1 MLQDDYTV
9 VASRLSPSDF
19 GLVAF
24 AGPPFANMG
33 ISSAVVQKPEF
44 GNRDVRVGFAGSI
57 AAELLVST
65 VVILKAPAIDVLF
78 AQHEVVP
85 VLRMLT
91 LSFAIMSFGRS
102 RLRCCSV
109 IRSSASSRSST
120 SCRTRPG
127 LPVDQVVARLE
138 GAGVRSLVKATLTQA
153 VTMVCP
159 SYALTRACRSTADRW
174 PTGQP
179 DLWLRRSRVGER
191 SPQPGDFRDRP
202 PPVPHRY
209 RGYDPADARVRPTAG
224 R

>member
-1 MLQDDYTV
+1 VLQDDYTV

-91 LSFAIMSFGRS
+91 LSFAIMSFG
-102 RLRCCSV
+102 SV
-109 IRSSASSRSST
+109 A
-120 SCRTRPG
+120 
-127 LPVDQVVARLE
+127 LE
-138 GAGVRSLVKATLTQA
+138 MLQRDMKFRQLAIIDVL
-153 VTMVCP
+153 
-159 SYALTRACRSTADRW
+159 SYALAYPWIR
-174 PTGQP
+174 
-179 DLWLRRSRVGER
+179 LWLVWRVPAFGALSRR
-191 SPQPGDFRDRP
+191 P
-202 PPVPHRY
+202 
-209 RGYDPADARVRPTAG
+209 
-224 R
+224 